1 MIMRTANLVEPTSDR
16 STSTSPRKY
25 LSFRRTSRR
34 AYNMHMSRMQEPW
47 YDINPMPAFAIFG
60 SVVGIA
66 YLLSVIIH

>member
-1 MIMRTANLVEPTSDR
+1 MRTANLLEIGPDR
-16 STSTSPRKY
+16 TTSTSPRKY

-34 AYNMHMSRMQEPW
+34 AYNVHMSRMRDTW

-66 YLLSVIIH
+66 FILSVLIR